1 MIASV
6 LAVDT
11 RIVYLITLV
20 IALMNFVKKPS

>member
-20 IALMNFVKKPS
+20 IAVMNFVKKPS